1 MVTKLKKTTPPKKTT
16 PDLSGAI
23 KDSAQQIWQ
32 AGLGAFNKA
41 QAGGTKAFEALVKEG
56 VSLQRKTQSAAEE
69 KITEATQKM
78 THMATDI
85 SSKASG
91 QWDKLES
98 IFEDRVAKALNKLGV
113 PSAKDIDALIAR
125 IDALNASVQKL
136 SPGKTAAK
144 PAGKGAAKTTAA
156 PTAETNPAE
165 DVTPKAAKPLA
176 KTPAKPAKTPR
187 LAKKTPAEVAQ
198 ASDLTP
204 LPAAKPT
211 PRKASV
217 RKTPTKA
224 AKVAEAATVAEDQA
238 NPV

>member
-1 MVTKLKKTTPPKKTT
+1 MVTKLKKKTTAGKKAT
-16 PDLSGAI
+16 PDLSNSV

-69 KITEATQKM
+69 KISEATQRM
-78 THMATDI
+78 TSMATDI

-113 PSAKDIDALIAR
+113 PSAKDVDALIAR

-136 SPGKTAAK
+136 SPAKASAK
-144 PAGKGAAKTTAA
+144 PAAKAEAKAADKPTAIAAKKAATKPAAKTKAKA
-156 PTAETNPAE
+156 PSVAVEPA
-165 DVTPKAAKPLA
+165 VKA
-176 KTPAKPAKTPR
+176 
-187 LAKKTPAEVAQ
+187 
-198 ASDLTP
+198 
-204 LPAAKPT
+204 
-211 PRKASV
+211 
-217 RKTPTKA
+217 PTKA
-224 AKVAEAATVAEDQA
+224 ATKPAPRKTAARKAPTTTEAKAQTAPDQA
-238 NPV
+238 SAV